1 MLIRALTRACGRLTF
16 APDDI
21 VDVDKADALEL
32 IAAGAAVRV
41 GEDADAESVDDA
53 EKDADQVKPSK
64 SKKG

>member
-21 VDVDKADALEL
+21 VDVDKSDALEL

-41 GEDADAESVDDA
+41 GEDETESSDDSD
-53 EKDADQVKPSK
+53 KDSDQVKPSK

>member
-41 GEDADAESVDDA
+41 GEDAETVDDDS
-53 EKDADQVKPSK
+53 EKDSDQAKPSK

>member
-1 MLIRALTRACGRLTF
+1 LTF

-41 GEDADAESVDDA
+41 GEDAETVDDDS
-53 EKDADQVKPSK
+53 EKDSDQAKPSK